1 MPEGDDGSFM
11 AAPDDEGLELSLECG
26 SGAARGMGKL
36 TEQAA
41 DIEIALADVPR
52 FALARRL
59 IVARAHADPGGQA
72 IRASED
78 VHVGA
83 DLHEQHGG
91 ADEIHPRQGLQQGQD
106 IALAFQSAQ
115 KTGIEPGDAGFDL
128 PDVMHQFI
136 EDEAV
141 AFRKIPLQGLEDVLP
156 GGLQARGGQSD
167 HLVGRFVRR

>member
-83 DLHEQHGG
+83 DFDQEHGG
-91 ADEIHPRQGLQQGQD
+91 ADEIHTGQCLQQGQD
-106 IALAFQSAQ
+106 IAFVIQSGEQACVE
-115 KTGIEPGDAGFDL
+115 TGDARLDL
-128 PDVMHQFI
+128 PDVLHQFI